1 MSKNAVKNA
10 VAPHRSQRR
19 MVTIAKEGKSVPVI
33 VEEREKTT
41 ERPVRGS
48 KLFQMN
54 FMKNFGR
61 AREGR
66 EDEWPE
72 DTNQ

>member
-10 VAPHRSQRR
+10 VTPHRSQRR
-19 MVTIAKEGKSVPVI
+19 MVTIAKEGKSVPVV
-33 VEEREKTT
+33 VEEPKKKT

-48 KLFQMN
+48 KLFQLN
-54 FMKNFGR
+54 FMKNFVI